1 MHMDTQKTLLE
12 KVDLFQVIFIIHLT
26 GLLIQPKLDLVIPLY
41 HPFLNAVLMKIV
53 LTAWGAYLAGKY
65 LMRIMEACR
74 NKSETDS
81 DEINIKVLLFLIVLQ
96 FAVVMIRYFA
106 RGIPLFSSTPDIAK
120 GAFLAPPTYGC
131 TRILYIGLPLSL
143 FIYMAYQFKNEKE
156 KKLITPRNV
165 FFLTIGL
172 LPLFIGLFKGSVI
185 TFLLGMV
192 LVYDKFKK
200 RIRIRLSFRNLLL
213 AVLVVLMPIFQYYFS
228 EGERNFHL
236 SASYVFQRLL
246 VYSQEGFNYIVYA
259 ELPPNWMDQLR
270 TFLGLAVERPGNPGF
285 LLSQDMLNRE
295 EPTFSTV
302 TTLYGFCW
310 RNGGWLTL
318 IIGFAILGAWAEI
331 LIRRI
336 RFSNS
341 VFWVSF
347 HICLFIVLLKT
358 VLVGEPFN
366 DLRGPILSLLCA
378 VAVFEITKKEVV
390 PHENPVS

>member
-143 FIYMAYQFKNEKE
+143 FIYMAYQFKN
-156 KKLITPRNV
+156 L
-165 FFLTIGL
+165 
-172 LPLFIGLFKGSVI
+172 
-185 TFLLGMV
+185 
-192 LVYDKFKK
+192 KF
-200 RIRIRLSFRNLLL
+200 S
-213 AVLVVLMPIFQYYFS
+213 
-228 EGERNFHL
+228 
-236 SASYVFQRLL
+236 
-246 VYSQEGFNYIVYA
+246 
-259 ELPPNWMDQLR
+259 
-270 TFLGLAVERPGNPGF
+270 
-285 LLSQDMLNRE
+285 
-295 EPTFSTV
+295 
-302 TTLYGFCW
+302 
-310 RNGGWLTL
+310 
-318 IIGFAILGAWAEI
+318 
-331 LIRRI
+331 
-336 RFSNS
+336 
-341 VFWVSF
+341 
-347 HICLFIVLLKT
+347 
-358 VLVGEPFN
+358 
-366 DLRGPILSLLCA
+366 
-378 VAVFEITKKEVV
+378 
-390 PHENPVS
+390 